1 MSTTAKVFK
10 VETFGAVDGP
20 GVRLVIFVQGC
31 SFRCKYCHNPES
43 WDLTSPQAKEMTVSD
58 IIALYERNKPF
69 YSRGGITISGGEP
82 MLSADFIKLLAQECK
97 KKNIHLAIDTSACN
111 FMQNKQVYEE
121 LLDLVNL
128 WIIDIKAMDKNLHKD
143 ITGCED
149 LTGVELVKFLEEKGK
164 PYWIRQVI
172 VKSINDDHNHLDE
185 LAKFIKTLKHC
196 LKYELLSYHNLA
208 LDKYNKLGI
217 NYPFKDIELLTT
229 QEFEQIKEYLSNRIN
244 N

>member
-97 KKNIHLAIDTSACN
+97 RKNIHLAIDTSACN
-111 FMQNKQVYEE
+111 FMQNRQVYED

-128 WIIDIKAMDKNLHKD
+128 WIIDIKAMDKNLHKF
-143 ITGCED
+143 ITGFKD
-149 LTGVELVKFLEEKGK
+149 LTGVEFVKFLEEKGK

-172 VKSINDDHNHLDE
+172 VKSINDDHSHLDE
-185 LAKFIKTLKHC
+185 LAKFIKNLKHC
-196 LKYELLSYHNLA
+196 TKYELLSYHNLA
-208 LDKYNKLGI
+208 LDKYSKLGI
-217 NYPFKDIELLTT
+217 DYPFKDIKLLTT
-229 QEFEQIKEYLSNRIN
+229 QEFEEIKEYLSNHIN